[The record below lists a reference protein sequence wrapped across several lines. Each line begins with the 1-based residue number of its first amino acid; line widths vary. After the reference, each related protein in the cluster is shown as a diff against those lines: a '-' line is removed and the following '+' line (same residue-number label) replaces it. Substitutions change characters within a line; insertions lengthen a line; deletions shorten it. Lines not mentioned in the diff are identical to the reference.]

1 MSITELETRISEIQQ
16 ELSAVKEVS
25 GTRLGIFE
33 VLWGLSF
40 LAAILLIIIILFLI
54 LREEEDFTIKNI
66 ISVLVYNL
74 RPSSIKEKIA
84 SLSHKKKRTFLV
96 VTIACVVV
104 IAASVTAA
112 ILIHNYTKPRWV
124 TATFT
129 ARDSDVDKSEEYTG
143 AYAFKFEKKLGGEE
157 LFTTSITGA
166 VILEGK
172 EYRVRD
178 AIDIGDMWVISLVD
192 LNDDAYFPPAKAFM
206 YIMEDFTDI
215 MVEYKD

>member
-1 MSITELETRISEIQQ
+1 MSVTELETRITEIQQ
-16 ELSAVKEVS
+16 ELSVVKEVS
-25 GTRLGIFE
+25 SPKLSIFE
-33 VLWGLSF
+33 ILWGLSF

-54 LREEEDFTIKNI
+54 LREEEDFTFKNV
-66 ISVLVYNL
+66 ISVLAYNL
-74 RPSSIKEKIA
+74 SPSSIKEKIA
-84 SLSHKKKRTFLV
+84 SLSRKKKRTFLV

-143 AYAFKFEKKLGGEE
+143 AYAFKIEKKLGGEE
-157 LFTTSITGA
+157 FFTTYITGA
-166 VILEGK
+166 VILEGE
-172 EYRVRD
+172 EYRVRE
-178 AIDIGDMWVISLVD
+178 AIDIGDMWLVLLVD
-192 LNDDAYFPPAKAFM
+192 LNDDAYFTPAKAHL